1 VRQPWSDGPSA
12 SQREPAA
19 SQPAAQDAVTA
30 SRPDQRID
38 AVADLRFAALDGW
51 RGTAALVV
59 CLYHLGVLGTFYD
72 VSLVRNG
79 GYFVE
84 FFFVLSGFVLAHAYA
99 SALRDRISLAAFI
112 VRRVGR
118 LWPLH
123 AFTLGL
129 LVAYEVVKWSALRYA
144 DLRAGAGAFVGE
156 TGLYALA
163 LNTFLLHGL
172 GTFPMPTWNVP
183 SWSISAEFFTYLLF
197 GWICFRVYG
206 RLSLAALAI
215 ALMAG
220 ALAAFLLQVQ
230 GAAWLRA
237 AFPICVCN
245 FFLGVAAYGA
255 FRQIRSRVRL
265 PWAYL
270 EIVALLLIGL
280 AFEFAWLHELV
291 IVLPLLFAAII
302 IVFAFEE
309 GQVSRVLCTGVFQQ
323 LGKISYSIYL
333 VHFVILTGLNGGS
346 RVLEQILHRKLRIG
360 MDVAGRPVDVL
371 AVGPLWAGDL
381 VALCYIAAVV
391 GVATATYHFVE
402 RPWQK
407 RFDAWAFRM
416 QQARRLTAHVGQGC
430 CPRSTEDAR
439 SYP

>member
-1 VRQPWSDGPSA
+1 VTQTWSDDPGAGQREAATRQPG
-12 SQREPAA
+12 
-19 SQPAAQDAVTA
+19 AQDGLTA
-30 SRPDQRID
+30 PRPDQRVD
-38 AVADLRFAALDGW
+38 AGADLRFAALDGW

-59 CLYHLGVLGTFYD
+59 CLYHLSVLGTFYD

-99 SALRDRISLAAFI
+99 GSLRDRISLAAFI

-129 LVAYEVVKWSALRYA
+129 LVAYEVIKWSALRFA

-156 TGLYALA
+156 TGLHALI

-206 RLSLAALAI
+206 RLSLVALAI
-215 ALMAG
+215 ALTAG
-220 ALAAFLLQVQ
+220 GVAAFLLQVQ

-255 FRQIRSRVRL
+255 FRYIRSRVRL

-291 IVLPLLFAAII
+291 IVLPLLFAGVI

-309 GQVSRVLCTGVFQQ
+309 GQVSRVLCTGGFQY

-333 VHFVILTGLNGGS
+333 VHFVIITGINGGS

-371 AVGPLWAGDL
+371 AVGPLWMGDL
-381 VALCYIAAVV
+381 VALCYIAAVI
-391 GVATATYHFVE
+391 GVATGTYHFVE

-416 QQARRLTAHVGQGC
+416 PRSRRLTAFVGRGR
-430 CPRSTEDAR
+430 PRRAEDAR
-439 SYP
+439 SYL